1 MKIRNLILLSILAV
15 SGTSCADFLEKPI
28 NGQLN
33 ADSYYMNEEQCK
45 TALLGCYRSLMPV
58 EWNKVIMFRIITD
71 ECTDDMW
78 YGNTTQD
85 ASNYYP
91 ICHYLYEGKSNYD
104 MLDGFYQQNFKT
116 IYNCNLLI
124 SKLSESAI
132 TDTKFVNQVN
142 AEAKFIRALAY
153 FELVKSYG
161 GMPLLDKPLS
171 PSELKLKRSSVE
183 ETYNFIINDLKE
195 AAEVL
200 PETTKEYGRATRGA
214 ALSFLG
220 KAYLYTEDWAN
231 AKKCFEEV
239 IDSKVYDLEKDF
251 FNVWNI
257 DNPNGV
263 ESVFQIQFSNDLTFG
278 QYGNHISVIT
288 GSRDY
293 NGWSWGLPTSDLEQ
307 AYIDAGDEIRRK
319 YTIIHHGQDID
330 WDPNDK
336 ARNFKITPSKHKSAR
351 ICAKYY
357 IPFDKKTAPDGK
369 PTAQLNYYLMRFADV
384 LLMHAEAC
392 MELGDK
398 DGALK
403 SLKRVRDRVNLTT
416 DMTLEGEALR
426 NAIYT
431 ERRLELAC
439 EGIRLFDLR
448 RWKNPND
455 KTKSMLS
462 YIMGPEGTFVKR
474 NMNEATAD
482 PYEWSNKKEP
492 QDKGYFYKEGVH
504 NLFPIPQTE
513 IDLSGGLIE
522 QNPGL

>member
-1 MKIRNLILLSILAV
+1 MKVKNIILLSVLALGL
-15 SGTSCADFLEKPI
+15 SSCADFLDKPI

-33 ADSYYMNEEQCK
+33 SDDFYQTEEQCK
-45 TALLGCYRSLMPV
+45 NAILGCYRSIMPV
-58 EWNKVIMFRIITD
+58 EAGKVIQFRIVSD
-71 ECTDDMW
+71 EATDDLW

-85 ASNYYP
+85 PYRHY
-91 ICHYLYEGKSNYD
+91 IVGHYLFDSNANNEFINN
-104 MLDGFYQQNFKT
+104 FYQQNFKT
-116 IYNCNLLI
+116 IYNCNLVISRIKDSSISSSDLKDLI
-124 SKLSESAI
+124 
-132 TDTKFVNQVN
+132 V
-142 AEAKFIRALAY
+142 AEAKFIRAYCY
-153 FELVKSYG
+153 FELVKAFG
-161 GMPLLDKPLS
+161 GMPLVDKPMS
-171 PSELKLKRSSVE
+171 PNELKLKRSSVE
-183 ETYNFIINDLKE
+183 ETYNFIIKDLVDAKDI
-195 AAEVL
+195 L
-200 PETTKEYGRATRGA
+200 PKTTKEYGRATWGA
-214 ALSFLG
+214 AMSFLG
-220 KAYLYTEDWAN
+220 KAYLYTEDWSN
-231 AKKCFEEV
+231 AKKCFDEV
-239 IDSKVYDLEKDF
+239 INSNIYDLENDF

-278 QYGNHISVIT
+278 KYGNYFCVIT

-293 NGWSWGLPTSDLEQ
+293 NGWSWGVPTSDLEK

-330 WDPNDK
+330 WDSNEK
-336 ARNFKITPSKHKSAR
+336 ARSFKISPEKHKSAR
-351 ICAKYY
+351 ISAKFY
-357 IPFDKKTAPDGK
+357 IPFDKKTAPDGQ

-392 MELGDK
+392 MELGDN
-398 DGALK
+398 DNALK

-416 DMTLEGEALR
+416 DMTLNGEALR

-455 KTKSMLS
+455 NSKSMLS
-462 YIMGPEGTFVKR
+462 YIFGPDGTFVKR

-492 QDKGYFYKEGVH
+492 QNKGYFFKEGVH

-522 QNPGL
+522 QNPEL